1 MNIVYKEDLPS
12 KHDFSQ
18 LFDTTG
24 WNRSYQATPEDLEKA
39 INHSWFAVSAY
50 VDDSFVGFGRI
61 LSDGVL
67 YATICDLIVMPSY
80 RGKQIGSA
88 ILKKLVER
96 CVTAG
101 IRDIQLFSAAGT
113 TDFYKK
119 HGFVERPADAPGMR
133 LRRD

>member
-12 KHDFSQ
+12 KHDFSK

-24 WNRSYQATPEDLEKA
+24 WNRSYQATPEELDEA
-39 INHSWFAVSAY
+39 IGHSWFTVSAY
-50 VDDSFVGFGRI
+50 DDDGFVGFGHI

-67 YATICDLIVMPSY
+67 YATTCDLIIMPSH
-80 RGKQIGSA
+80 RGKQIGNA

-113 TDFYKK
+113 ADFYKK
-119 HGFVERPADAPGMR
+119 HGFIERPPDAPGMR
-133 LRRD
+133 LRSA